1 MKSKKRKKGILFW
14 ITGLSGSGK
23 TSLAKKI
30 FKFIKKKYGTTIVIS
45 GDDIRKVF
53 EFKKFD
59 KNSRLKYA
67 KSYSKFCKLITE
79 QNINIIFSTVSL
91 YNKVRSW
98 NKKNIHNYL
107 EIYIEADIK
116 KLIEKKKKRFYR
128 TKLVNIVGKNIQA
141 QFPKKPDIKI
151 SNTFTKSIDQL
162 NIELIKK
169 INLKI

>member
-45 GDDIRKVF
+45 GDDIRKIF

-67 KSYSKFCKLITE
+67 KSYSKFCKLITD

-141 QFPKKPDIKI
+141 QFPKKPDIKL
-151 SNTFTKSIDQL
+151 S
-162 NIELIKK
+162 LIH
-169 INLKI
+169 I